1 MSPFFPRS
9 AAAEPASTGLETV
22 SDPAARQAAEAIAC
36 TSLPARHYLRHALR
50 DVDARRWGTVMTTL
64 QGDTVDL
71 VADAVY
77 AAAARPEEGDPIQRF
92 VGAPTATCTP
102 AERAAARHA
111 LDRPEE
117 ASAPTAVDRCLA
129 RPFHERRRDPACSL
143 AAAVRAAM
151 DGDVPAARENV
162 ADVVAAVT
170 FDVLYTGHS
179 LSEAQANA
187 MFERVAYALRRV
199 ILATENEP
207 TIVEDVAHAFGTLD
221 LDAVRGWRCKDDA
234 PPVMGDPTS
243 IFCAA
248 TVADYAPI
256 EVKVDGK
263 TVPTDLRAARATAGE
278 RDVGIAS
285 FFLCEAGV
293 QCAGGKLEPTK
304 AQTVKL
310 DVGGSTFHVVL
321 APKSVKVDGRL
332 AATVDHAGEIARLH
346 GEIGTLVRDELL
358 GEEPK
363 PAQMRELA
371 TVALRLRRIAQTL
384 DDAVQ
389 AGDRNAFILGPL
401 ETLPALLPR
410 FEEARAPRAMSC
422 AAPRTNLERMHC
434 AATGSLRATIIAAE
448 DNHLR
453 ELASRVAS
461 LVGPRDRSSCVAPS
475 SAGLLEAFAANVP
488 ETHPHEDAWAGV
500 EQIRGAAREVAT
512 CQVASAPDPVFKFSL
527 IPSPAVRASWNSAY
541 FNAFGGDGFRVVP
554 SLDFVSARLRLTPP
568 SSKARVSLG
577 VSVFDPLA
585 PLAELAMRR
594 SDLNYDRQELVWLDA
609 IRPRLD
615 LQFSAPSISRHVFLT
630 GGFGLRTVAP
640 YRGGRGLTP
649 HTATYLA
656 IGTPGGAAAQAF
668 ASYVEYNLGVK
679 YAF

>member
-1 MSPFFPRS
+1 
-9 AAAEPASTGLETV
+9 
-22 SDPAARQAAEAIAC
+22 
-36 TSLPARHYLRHALR
+36 
-50 DVDARRWGTVMTTL
+50 
-64 QGDTVDL
+64 
-71 VADAVY
+71 
-77 AAAARPEEGDPIQRF
+77 
-92 VGAPTATCTP
+92 
-102 AERAAARHA
+102 
-111 LDRPEE
+111 
-117 ASAPTAVDRCLA
+117 
-129 RPFHERRRDPACSL
+129 
-143 AAAVRAAM
+143 
-151 DGDVPAARENV
+151 
-162 ADVVAAVT
+162 
-170 FDVLYTGHS
+170 
-179 LSEAQANA
+179 
-187 MFERVAYALRRV
+187 
-199 ILATENEP
+199 
-207 TIVEDVAHAFGTLD
+207 
-221 LDAVRGWRCKDDA
+221 
-234 PPVMGDPTS
+234 
-243 IFCAA
+243 
-248 TVADYAPI
+248 
-256 EVKVDGK
+256 
-263 TVPTDLRAARATAGE
+263 
-278 RDVGIAS
+278 
-285 FFLCEAGV
+285 
-293 QCAGGKLEPTK
+293 
-304 AQTVKL
+304 
-310 DVGGSTFHVVL
+310 
-321 APKSVKVDGRL
+321 
-332 AATVDHAGEIARLH
+332 
-346 GEIGTLVRDELL
+346 
-358 GEEPK
+358 
-363 PAQMRELA
+363 
-371 TVALRLRRIAQTL
+371 
-384 DDAVQ
+384 
-389 AGDRNAFILGPL
+389 
-401 ETLPALLPR
+401 
-410 FEEARAPRAMSC
+410 MSC